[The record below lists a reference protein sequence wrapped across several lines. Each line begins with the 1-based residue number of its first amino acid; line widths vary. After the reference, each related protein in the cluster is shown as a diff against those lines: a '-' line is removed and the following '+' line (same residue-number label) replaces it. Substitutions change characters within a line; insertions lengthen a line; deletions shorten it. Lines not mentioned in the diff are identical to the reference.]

1 MELQSRTG
9 LSEQQQQCYGQQ
21 DQGRQLQ
28 APGSSG
34 QAGGEAPQQEGTS
47 VTLLEQPPLP
57 GHAANPEEGGRGHI
71 HML

>member
-1 MELQSRTG
+1 MGSKTRAAT
-9 LSEQQQQCYGQQ
+9 
-21 DQGRQLQ
+21 
-28 APGSSG
+28 PGSSG

-57 GHAANPEEGGRGHI
+57 GQAANPEEGGRGHI